1 MTTATIEELI
11 KLQATAFGDVKN
23 SRHLTYILAG
33 KEIYQFL
40 LEKFNRVELAGGFDT
55 LKFTHNHIEFI
66 KFGLGEDWD
75 LLLLDQNREL
85 IEKVRIQLTKTKK
98 ASNQPLTK

>member
-1 MTTATIEELI
+1 MTSATIEDLI
-11 KLQATAFGDVKN
+11 KLQATALGGIKN
-23 SRHLTYILAG
+23 NRRLTYILAG

-40 LEKFNRVELAGGFDT
+40 LEKFNRMELVGGFDT
-55 LKFTHNHIEFI
+55 LKFTHNDIEII

-75 LLLLDQNREL
+75 LLLLDQNRDL

-98 ASNQPLTK
+98 A